1 MPRGEIER
9 IRRVEH
15 LAGSR
20 LDYTHPP
27 TAYRLEIIESIP
39 DAAPAFVFEAERSSR
54 VDAELER
61 FRGALGR
68 EIVEDYEIA
77 VGA

>member
-1 MPRGEIER
+1 
-9 IRRVEH
+9 VEH

-27 TAYRLEIIESIP
+27 TAYRIEVIESLP
-39 DAAPAFVFEAERSSR
+39 DATPAFVFDAERRSR

-61 FRGALGR
+61 FRAPLGR